1 MKILIIGS
9 GGREHAI
16 AWKVAQSPKAEKI
29 FALPGNPGIGQVAE
43 NVSGISVDNHAAVLR
58 FCQEKQIELVIV
70 GPEIPAAPPARLTP
84 RFLLFEACPARFAC
98 PACLPVADGHRTRNT
113 SPGPDRPGFSSAA
126 ASGSVPGGRW

>member
-58 FCQEKQIELVIV
+58 FC
-70 GPEIPAAPPARLTP
+70 PAPGFPPSGWVSRTQSLQTTP
-84 RFLLFEACPARFAC
+84 MLAVSKTGALKLLF
-98 PACLPVADGHRTRNT
+98 LRTRN
-113 SPGPDRPGFSSAA
+113 
-126 ASGSVPGGRW
+126 